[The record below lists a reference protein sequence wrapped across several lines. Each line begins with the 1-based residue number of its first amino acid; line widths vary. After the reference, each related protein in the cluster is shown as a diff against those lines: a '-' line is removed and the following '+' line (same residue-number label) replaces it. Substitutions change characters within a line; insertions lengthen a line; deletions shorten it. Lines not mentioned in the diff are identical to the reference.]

1 MGTRDKTRRLW
12 YNGKTAMQEEAHP
25 MTLTI
30 ELNPQEEAWIA
41 AQAAQQSLPPAD
53 IVKQLIDACLPS
65 TPTSA
70 AATPAQ
76 PPTTIDAEN
85 AAAIALLNSYL
96 ETEATDDP
104 EEIRK
109 AEEELAEFK
118 RNMNANRAATGER
131 LVFP

>member
-1 MGTRDKTRRLW
+1 
-12 YNGKTAMQEEAHP
+12 

-41 AQAAQQSLPPAD
+41 AQAAHQSLPPAD
-53 IVKQLIDACLPS
+53 IVKRLIGARLPLTS
-65 TPTSA
+65 ASA
-70 AATPAQ
+70 AATPT
-76 PPTTIDAEN
+76 TTIDSEN
-85 AAAIALLNSYL
+85 TAAIALLNYYL

-118 RNMNANRAATGER
+118 DNMNANRAATGER